1 MISEG
6 FGGGASPR
14 ISDVLGE
21 GRRGLRCVGKGGVVG
36 EECRG
41 SGHDLNL
48 VSKYDK
54 TIGWSINATNHALQ

>member
-1 MISEG
+1 VLG
-6 FGGGASPR
+6 NGGDFRGVP
-14 ISDVLGE
+14 GE
-21 GRRGLRCVGKGGVVG
+21 GRRVVNRDGGVVG

-41 SGHDLNL
+41 TGHDLNL